1 MSQAPARIVLVRHGE
16 TEWNAAGRLQGAI
29 DVPLSERGLWQARRV
44 AERLCEEPFA
54 AVVSSD
60 LARAWQ
66 TAAPLA
72 DALKLPVQP
81 EPRLRER
88 AYGIFEG
95 ERYAGLAQRF
105 PVEWAAHLARDPD
118 WVIPGGESIGQLR
131 DRVGEALDE
140 IARRHAGTQVAV
152 VAHGGVLDAVYR
164 LATGIPW
171 RAQRTHA
178 LPNAGINR
186 LVARSAP
193 LTLEIL
199 DWADVTHLSDARDEL
214 SVV

>member
-1 MSQAPARIVLVRHGE
+1 MQPARLVLIRHGQ

-29 DVPLSERGLWQARRV
+29 DVPLSERGRWQAQRV
-44 AERLCEEPFA
+44 AERLREEPFA

-72 DALKLPVQP
+72 EALGLPVQP

-95 ERYAGLAQRF
+95 ERYADLAERY
-105 PVEWAAHLARDPD
+105 PTEWAAHLARDPD

-131 DRVGEALDE
+131 DRVAAALDE
-140 IARRHAGTQVAV
+140 IARRHAGGQVAV
-152 VAHGGVLDAVYR
+152 IAHGGVLDAAYR
-164 LATGIPW
+164 LATGLPW
-171 RAQRTHA
+171 QAQRTHA

-186 LVARSAP
+186 LSAQAAP
-193 LTLEIL
+193 LALEIV
-199 DWADVTHLSDARDEL
+199 DWADVVHLSDVLDEL

>member
-1 MSQAPARIVLVRHGE
+1 LQPTRLVLIRHGE

-29 DVPLSERGLWQARRV
+29 DVPLSERGSWQAQRV
-44 AERLCEEPFA
+44 AERLATEPFA
-54 AVVSSD
+54 AVVASD
-60 LARAWQ
+60 LARAMQ

-72 DALKLPVQP
+72 AALGLTVAP

-95 ERYAGLAQRF
+95 ERYAGLAERY

-118 WVIPGGESIGQLR
+118 WVIPGGESIAQLR
-131 DRVGEALDE
+131 DRVRAALAE
-140 IARRHAGTQVAV
+140 LARRHAGSQIAV

-171 RAQRTHA
+171 QAQRTHA

-186 LVARSAP
+186 LEARAEP
-193 LTLEIL
+193 FALEVL
-199 DWADVTHLSDARDEL
+199 DWADVSHLDHAGDEL
-214 SVV
+214 KVV